1 MTRFRPGKTTVA
13 DSIPQCVRGQCSDT
27 LPVEGTARSFN
38 PFLFYSHSFLVR
50 LFVART
56 PTGDVSAIEDHSR
69 GGSCAA
75 WTRVRG
81 ETGAETILLCLVNS
95 NDKKESNKRA
105 SCVTLK
111 CDPKTCTTVCHGW
124 CAIITDVSVLRSIRA
139 DGNTVLSIGRFCSS
153 FLSLVPRKSGSI
165 VIQRQDLFD
174 ISILKRS
181 LNAIVYWVNDKFIND
196 TIIFRSMRRICM
208 YIYFGIMVTLNIS
221 MISTC
226 E

>member
-1 MTRFRPGKTTVA
+1 M
-13 DSIPQCVRGQCSDT
+13 
-27 LPVEGTARSFN
+27 
-38 PFLFYSHSFLVR
+38 
-50 LFVART
+50 
-56 PTGDVSAIEDHSR
+56 
-69 GGSCAA
+69 
-75 WTRVRG
+75 
-81 ETGAETILLCLVNS
+81 
-95 NDKKESNKRA
+95 
-105 SCVTLK
+105 
-111 CDPKTCTTVCHGW
+111 
-124 CAIITDVSVLRSIRA
+124 LRSIRA

-181 LNAIVYWVNDKFIND
+181 LNAIIYWVNDKFIND